1 MTLCFDG
8 FPEAK
13 WYCRAALIAVSTASE
28 PPQTRYEVFK
38 FLGVTSASFEQ
49 GSTGTQAIL
58 IQF

>member
-49 GSTGTQAIL
+49 
-58 IQF
+58 